1 MGYGQVAENIL
12 PSFGDRPFATKR
24 LNTSSVMAYRSTARS
39 KKNNKKPCMDK
50 LGSFALKPSLRRIN
64 NAQLFEEKN

>member
-24 LNTSSVMAYRSTARS
+24 LNTTSVMAYRSTARS
-39 KKNNKKPCMDK
+39 KKTTKS
-50 LGSFALKPSLRRIN
+50 LVWTSWGALL
-64 NAQLFEEKN
+64 